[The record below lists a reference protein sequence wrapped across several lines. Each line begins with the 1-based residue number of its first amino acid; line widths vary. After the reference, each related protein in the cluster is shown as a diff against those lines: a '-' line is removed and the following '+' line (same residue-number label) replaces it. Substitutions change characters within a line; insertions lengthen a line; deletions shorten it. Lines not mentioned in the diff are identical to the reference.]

1 MNEIK
6 YIFKNLILMIGG
18 VSLIIFFLFY
28 IYFPIKTNHG
38 DTITVP
44 NLIGMELKD
53 IDEFLS
59 DRDLRYEILDDSSYS
74 SEYTPYSILQQNPS
88 ENEKVKENRKIY
100 LTLNSSIPPK
110 IKMPK
115 IINGSVKNAQLI
127 LKSYDLKLGEITYV
141 PDMARNA
148 VLKMFIEGDSV
159 SENDLVLKGSIVD
172 LEVGNGLGNQIFD
185 TPDLINLDL
194 EEARFTIIGSGLRLG
209 NIIYQDSGYYN
220 NKILDEEGNEIFEKV
235 WVNPGKV
242 FRQSPIKST
251 KVKIGRRINL
261 WIVTKPED
269 EII

>member
-1 MNEIK
+1 
-6 YIFKNLILMIGG
+6 MIGG

-74 SEYTPYSILQQNPS
+74 SEYPPYSILQQNPS

-172 LEVGNGLGNQIFD
+172 LEVGNGLGNQIFE

-194 EEARFTIIGSGLRLG
+194 EEAKFTIIGSGLRLG